1 MEGYLPLQD
10 PPTAELL
17 KARKLLGFIKNV
29 LSTSIDLQ
37 VSSRGSRDVTASLT
51 CRLTRPVPPSRQEE
65 RLLEKDS
72 ALWRLQ
78 GDPTVL
84 ITLAHIF
91 NHFAPL
97 MVRRNSRP
105 PWWLAAVLLTTSGV
119 VWLGKLFTFLF
130 SILLFFII
138 IETEA

>member
-1 MEGYLPLQD
+1 MLLDSSPLTYPVEGYLPLQD

-17 KARKLLGFIKNV
+17 KAHKLLGFIKNV

-51 CRLTRPVPPSRQEE
+51 CRLTRLPPAPPPQEE

-97 MVRRNSRP
+97 MVRRSSRP
-105 PWWLAAVLLTTSGV
+105 PGGWLRYCSPPQG
-119 VWLGKLFTFLF
+119 LFDYF
-130 SILLFFII
+130 S
-138 IETEA
+138 

>member
-1 MEGYLPLQD
+1 MMS
-10 PPTAELL
+10 PPASP
-17 KARKLLGFIKNV
+17 AISPV
-29 LSTSIDLQ
+29 SLS
-37 VSSRGSRDVTASLT
+37 
-51 CRLTRPVPPSRQEE
+51 PPPQEE

-97 MVRRNSRP
+97 MVRRSSQP
-105 PWWLAAVLLTTSGV
+105 PWGLAAVLLTTSGV